1 MNGAEHYRH
10 AQNLIT
16 TRGDWISGHPSAV
29 KAARIHALLAIAAAL
44 GINEQPAPS
53 PDPLGDGDDF
63 QWGNGTPGAL
73 ERNKPGDHWPP
84 RRGDL
89 WSDHQGRTWITV
101 PRAYFYVKA
110 HGSRELAEVSNIE
123 NGVYLQC
130 IDVVADDSPH
140 EINMKYGPMRL
151 VFRPSLLADCPF

>member
-16 TRGDWISGHPSAV
+16 TRDDRPQAV
-29 KAARIHALLAIAAAL
+29 KAAQVHALLAIAAAL

-63 QWGNGTPGAL
+63 QWGTGTPGAL

-89 WSDHQGRTWITV
+89 WSDYRGRTWVAV

-123 NGVYLQC
+123 DGVYLVC
-130 IDVVADDSPH
+130 LDMVGNDFPDPRSTRPVG
-140 EINMKYGPMRL
+140 GPMRL